1 MEQKMAKHEFTPLS
15 QILFCYPHFSRH
27 LMARFYQYINRNMD
41 RGHSF
46 PGFYLNNGCF
56 FLLFLSFFF
65 LITDDD
71 RQVVFVSWN
80 FDSKIE
86 LIFINFC
93 SIFSALQRNYHVFV
107 KKTLPGRNHTAFS
120 FPSKELSILLL
131 TLMSVHA
138 ENNFIF
144 CKIG

>member
-107 KKTLPGRNHTAFS
+107 KKNFTWEKPHCFLISLKRIIS
-120 FPSKELSILLL
+120 FVVNTYECPCRK
-131 TLMSVHA
+131 
-138 ENNFIF
+138 
-144 CKIG
+144 